1 MDKTEVLRNVALF
14 EGATEELL
22 KKVADIAEEKTFVLG
37 EMIFEEGEKAEWI
50 YILLEGKVRISID
63 LTSKPTYI
71 TVAMLNDANLAFGWS
86 GIVAPYRY
94 TSTATCEVET
104 RVLAIPG
111 IKFDEILEE
120 EADCS
125 CSVMRKLA
133 ELISSRLRNSRMVLL
148 RTM

>member
-1 MDKTEVLRNVALF
+1 MDKVEVLRKCALF
-14 EGATEELL
+14 EGATDELIT
-22 KKVADIAEEKTFVLG
+22 KVADIAEEKTFALG
-37 EMIFEEGEKAEWI
+37 EMIFEEGEKAQWV

-71 TVAMLNDANLAFGWS
+71 TVAMINEPNWAFGWS

-94 TSTATCEVET
+94 TATATCEMDT
-104 RVLAIPG
+104 RALAIPG
-111 IKFDEILEE
+111 VNFEEILDQES
-120 EADCS
+120 DCS
-125 CSVMRKLA
+125 CSVMKKLA

>member
-1 MDKTEVLRNVALF
+1 MDKVEVLRKCELF
-14 EGATEELL
+14 EGATDQLL
-22 KKVADIAEEKTFVLG
+22 SKVAGIAEEKNFALG

-63 LTSKPTYI
+63 LTSKPTYV
-71 TVAMLNDANLAFGWS
+71 TVAMLDKPNLAFGWS

-94 TSTATCEVET
+94 TSTGTCEMDT
-104 RVLAIPG
+104 RVMAISG
-111 IKFDEILEE
+111 VKFEEILDE

-125 CSVMRKLA
+125 CSVMKKLA

-148 RTM
+148 RTI

>member
-1 MDKTEVLRNVALF
+1 MDKVEVLKNVELF

-22 KKVADIAEEKTFVLG
+22 TNVSEITTEKTFSLG
-37 EMIFEEGEKAEWI
+37 EMIFQEGEKAEWM

-63 LTSKPTYI
+63 LTSKPAYI
-71 TVAMLNDANLAFGWS
+71 TVAMLDEPNLAFGWS

-94 TSTATCEVET
+94 TSTATCEVDT

-111 IKFDEILEE
+111 VEFEE
-120 EADCS
+120 LLMKEPQCG
-125 CSVMRKLA
+125 CGVMKKLA

>member
-1 MDKTEVLRNVALF
+1 MDKVEVLRNVELF

-22 KKVADIAEEKTFVLG
+22 TKVTGIAEGKNFTLG

-63 LTSKPTYI
+63 LTSKPTYV
-71 TVAMLNDANLAFGWS
+71 TVAMLSEPNWAFGWS

-94 TSTATCEVET
+94 TATATCDEDT

-111 IKFDEILEE
+111 IKFEEILDQ
-120 EADCS
+120 EAECG
-125 CSVMRKLA
+125 CKVMKKLT
-133 ELISSRLRNSRMVLL
+133 ELISNRLRNSRMVLL